1 MRLLT
6 QLVAV
11 AAASFVG
18 SAIAG
23 AAPGTALR
31 TPILGVGLPI
41 GLTPAYLW

>member
-1 MRLLT
+1 MRLSK

-23 AAPGTALR
+23 TAPGNALR
-31 TPILGVGLPI
+31 TILGVGSPI
-41 GLTPAYLW
+41 GLTTPAYLP